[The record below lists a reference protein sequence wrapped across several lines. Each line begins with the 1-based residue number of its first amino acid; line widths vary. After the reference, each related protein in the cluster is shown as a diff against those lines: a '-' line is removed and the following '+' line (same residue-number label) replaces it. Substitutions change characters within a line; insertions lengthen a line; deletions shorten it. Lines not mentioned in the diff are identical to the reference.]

1 MTILNTIVAGD
12 RVGLLADS
20 SVSGDAGPI
29 VTAKTLAL
37 PGLGLIVGAA
47 GSLAVLQDAV
57 RLLLN
62 GLPPGTTAADVAE
75 CIGPPLAERWEQTQR
90 APTSVVLAGI
100 VGEEVQAYILSS
112 PEFPAV
118 RMPPG
123 VWLLPGTRPAAERTS
138 VSDLIEPPAPGAPP
152 EAPAVL
158 RQPAKWALEWTE
170 SLEVAL
176 AAVATQREQ
185 RRVTS
190 GGGLELLVLDVFT
203 GITARRL
210 AELELVESASP

>member
-75 CIGPPLAERWEQTQR
+75 CIGPALAERWEQTQR
-90 APTSVVLAGI
+90 APTSVVIAGI
-100 VGEEVQAYILSS
+100 VGEEAHAFILSS

-123 VWLLPGTRPAAERTS
+123 VWCLPPTRPAVERRS
-138 VSDLIEPPAPGAPP
+138 ASDLIEPPAPGQPP
-152 EAPAVL
+152 DAPAVL
-158 RQPAKWALEWTE
+158 RQPSPWVHDWSE
-170 SLEVAL
+170 SLEVAQ
-176 AAVATQREQ
+176 AAVRTQREQ
-185 RRVTS
+185 RRVQS
-190 GGGLELLVLDVFT
+190 GGSLELLTVAAHGMSTYRIRDLEFLD
-203 GITARRL
+203 AL
-210 AELELVESASP
+210 P

>member
-90 APTSVVLAGI
+90 APTSVVIAGI
-100 VGEEVQAYILSS
+100 VGDEAQAYILST
-112 PEFPAV
+112 PTFAAV

-123 VWLLPGTRPAAERTS
+123 VWLLPPMRAAAERRS
-138 VSDLIEPPAPGAPP
+138 AGDLVDPPAPGQPP
-152 EAPAVL
+152 DAPAVL
-158 RQPAKWALEWTE
+158 RQPAPWVHDWSE
-170 SLEVAL
+170 SLEVAQ
-176 AAVATQREQ
+176 AAVRTQREQ
-185 RRVTS
+185 RRVQS
-190 GGGLELLVLDVFT
+190 GGSLELLTLAAHGMSAHRVLD
-203 GITARRL
+203 
-210 AELELVESASP
+210 LEFLGALP